1 MSIYNG
7 AGALVQN
14 STARLGIHER
24 TFGRAG
30 EQGREDLERL
40 HGEASSLY
48 AAWMLHPMD
57 SSGSN
62 PAPAWDA
69 NHDLNT

>member
-7 AGALVQN
+7 SGALVQN

-24 TFGRAG
+24 TFGHAG
-30 EQGREDLERL
+30 EQGREDLERV

-48 AAWMLHPMD
+48 AAWMLNPMD
-57 SSGSN
+57 SSG
-62 PAPAWDA
+62 PDLAPPWDA
-69 NHDLNT
+69 NHDLST